1 MPVEEPSTASEAD
14 ITGLQV
20 EKSSE
25 RPGGPALVWT
35 VEITEPS
42 GDVTAVIAN
51 TQGAIQRILVPPSR
65 RPPVDWLN
73 PATIAGAVASVG
85 PTFGAA
91 TKITSIVF
99 DDRGGRITIED
110 PANNGQAQAFDF
122 SEDGATKR

>member
-1 MPVEEPSTASEAD
+1 VHPRASRSKRHEVQDSPAEIED
-14 ITGLQV
+14 DPRVVRLHV

-25 RPGGPALVWT
+25 RPGGPVLVWT

-42 GDVTAVIAN
+42 GEVTSVIAD
-51 TQGAIQRILVPPSR
+51 TQGAIQRVLLPPSR

-91 TKITSIVF
+91 TRIASIVF
-99 DDRGGRITIED
+99 DDRGGR
-110 PANNGQAQAFDF
+110 A
-122 SEDGATKR
+122 